1 MKRRSF
7 FTILMLAWV
16 IPLVL
21 VVALTRNPITAYF
34 ARQAYWLHSARGSS
48 CFSHEDYPCA
58 EAEYEKMIT
67 LQPDRVEGYE
77 RRGQALLRLTR
88 YSEAAADDTAALSRL
103 TGAPSKGGRS
113 AEDLRT
119 MRAQL
124 LCDRGKAEAGMGHY
138 SAALTDITQAIH
150 LWPEIDDAHT
160 VRMQVSYQAGKT
172 DAASADADYVIQH
185 QEMGMNVAYVIRSKI
200 AARRGRFGRAAKDM
214 AEACRLQPGIADQ
227 WFDLG
232 WMQLKAGEASQAVA
246 TYKEALIH
254 DPDRPSGWFRL
265 CIAQLAAGDS
275 NAAMETVNTAL
286 PRSAAADRTAACH
299 DLADVYHDY
308 PSAADQFDRANGW
321 FR

>member
-1 MKRRSF
+1 MRRRSF
-7 FTILMLAWV
+7 FTVLAFAWIV
-16 IPLVL
+16 PLGL

-34 ARQAYWLHSARGSS
+34 ARQAYWLHSARGSG
-48 CFSHEDYPCA
+48 CFSHEDYACA
-58 EAEYEKMIT
+58 ESEYGKMIA
-67 LQPDRVEGYE
+67 LQPDRMEGYE
-77 RRGQALLRLTR
+77 RRGEALLRLTR
-88 YSEAAADDTAALSRL
+88 YSEAAADDTSALARL
-103 TGAPSKGGRS
+103 MAAPSQNGRS

-119 MRAQL
+119 SRAEL
-124 LCDRGKAEAGMGHY
+124 LCNRGKAEAGMGRY
-138 SAALTDITQAIH
+138 AAALSDVTQAIH

-160 VRMQVSYQAGKT
+160 VRMQVSYAAGKS

-185 QEMGMNVAYVIRSKI
+185 KDAGMNIAYVIRSKI
-200 AARRGRFGRAAKDM
+200 AARRGRYGRAAQDL

-265 CIAQLAAGDS
+265 CIAQLAAGDA

-286 PRSAAADRTAACH
+286 PRSTAADRTAARR
-299 DLADVYHDY
+299 DLADAYHDY